1 MKSNSPAWRHLAISA
16 RSIDLLKTM
25 STENTLQLVA
35 ELLAGRNIGRPEA
48 ARILATEV
56 AAADAQLRSFVRLL
70 PVEKFTNRGQVFY
83 RWKRDAGARQR
94 AVPASTIMAGY
105 FASSL
110 ARLFDGTIYEPGM
123 RDVADTL
130 LAFSGAARRFENADR
145 QFVFVV
151 RGGEIAFPA
160 KEGLLSDLLQLLQ
173 DSHRARLVYKTGGGR
188 RVVASVQPL
197 SIAIYDHQL
206 YLIARRTDGS
216 FHPFR
221 FARIE
226 RVARLPQRAP
236 YPSRSEYDPDQLFR
250 DSIGIYVD
258 KRFPVRDV
266 ELIVS
271 NRWRAFMDS
280 HRWHRS
286 QKLEAFEAGALLQ
299 MRVRTC
305 PELVRWILG
314 FGAEATVVKPASLRN
329 LVARTIAQMSRRYM
343 ATDVAQTTRARST
356 RSRH

>member
-1 MKSNSPAWRHLAISA
+1 
-16 RSIDLLKTM
+16 M
-25 STENTLQLVA
+25 STESTLRLVG
-35 ELLAGRNIGRPEA
+35 ELLAGRNIGRAEA

-70 PVEKFTNRGQVFY
+70 PVERFKSRGQVFY
-83 RWKRDAGARQR
+83 RWKRNTNAHQR
-94 AVPASTIMAGY
+94 AVPTSTIMAGY

-130 LAFSGAARRFENADR
+130 LAVSGASRRFENADR

-151 RGGEIAFPA
+151 RGGEIALPA

-173 DSHRARLVYKTGGGR
+173 DSHRAKLLYKTGGGR

-206 YLIARRTDGS
+206 YLVARRTDGS

-250 DSIGIYVD
+250 DSIGIHVD
-258 KRFPVRDV
+258 ERFPVRDV

-271 NRWRAFMDS
+271 NRWKGFMDS

-286 QKLEAFEAGALLQ
+286 QKLDPSMGGALLR

-305 PELVRWILG
+305 PELTRWILG
-314 FGAEATVVKPASLRN
+314 FGAEATVVKPASLRKS
-329 LVARTIAQMSRRYM
+329 VARTVAQMNRRYM
-343 ATDVAQTTRARST
+343 TKNVAQTARARST
-356 RSRH
+356 RSHR